1 MIHWATFTSSGTA
14 DAKKTLNMTTW
25 ARNVAKGSGSGNKNY
40 GLVFKAENESASSYV
55 KFYGSRTAST
65 SKMPKMEVVYYDGPT
80 KPENVSLTKVH
91 IKSGEKLQVSW
102 SGITSKALDYVQYKV
117 KNYDESTHSATTD
130 YIAYSDSTNLGT
142 TSSGT
147 KTIDASSGWKE
158 GIIISM

>member
-1 MIHWATFTSSGTA
+1 
-14 DAKKTLNMTTW
+14 MTTW

-40 GLVFKAENESASSYV
+40 GLVFKAEKESASSYV

-102 SGITSKALDYVQYKV
+102 SGITSND
-117 KNYDESTHSATTD
+117 
-130 YIAYSDSTNLGT
+130 
-142 TSSGT
+142 
-147 KTIDASSGWKE
+147 
-158 GIIISM
+158 

>member
-1 MIHWATFTSSGTA
+1 
-14 DAKKTLNMTTW
+14 
-25 ARNVAKGSGSGNKNY
+25 
-40 GLVFKAENESASSYV
+40 
-55 KFYGSRTAST
+55 
-65 SKMPKMEVVYYDGPT
+65 MPKMEVVYYDGPT

-130 YIAYSDSTNLGT
+130 YIAYSDSTKLGT

-158 GIIISM
+158 GHYYLYVRGVDKGGIKSPEKQ